1 MKNKKLAITK
11 KDIIEDGFLDAEEVD
26 ECLTWMQ
33 RIITE
38 KPEYNNK
45 EKLLELL
52 EIFKEMS
59 FQSS

>member
-11 KDIIEDGFLDAEEVD
+11 KDIIEDGFLDAEEID
-26 ECLTWMQ
+26 ECLIWMQ
-33 RIITE
+33 RIVTE